1 MLENQLLSSMLF
13 WRQRM
18 NNKVLI
24 KLKVPDL
31 DDTYDVFIP
40 INRKIGNVIELLN
53 KSLGELTKGVYQC
66 TKRQNLYNKYT
77 GNRYNNNSLVVDT
90 DIRNGTH
97 VILI

>member
-1 MLENQLLSSMLF
+1 
-13 WRQRM
+13 M

-24 KLKVPDL
+24 KLTVPDL
-31 DDTYDVFIP
+31 DDSYDVFVP

-53 KSLGELTKGVYQC
+53 KSLNELTKGVYKGTRQ
-66 TKRQNLYNKYT
+66 QNLYNKYT
-77 GNRYNNNSLVVDT
+77 GARYNNNLLVIET